1 LGKVYLAVMIG
12 PVATRGAAQGYRAP
26 DARRQNMQKITS
38 PHFTVDDLRREAECC
53 RVFDTIART
62 IVISATNAGW
72 REGEAALA
80 LADAAERYVLYLA
93 SPVRLHLLPANS
105 NSPSGPD

>member
-1 LGKVYLAVMIG
+1 
-12 PVATRGAAQGYRAP
+12 
-26 DARRQNMQKITS
+26 MQKITS
-38 PHFTVDDLRREAECC
+38 PHFNVDDLRREAECC
-53 RVFDTIART
+53 RVFDKIART
-62 IVISATNAGW
+62 IVISAINAGW

-93 SPVRLHLLPANS
+93 SPVRLHFLPANS